1 MKRGRK
7 GGMKKGGRN
16 GRKEGDRKGRKENK
30 IIEARRGERR
40 EE

>member
-1 MKRGRK
+1 MKRGR
-7 GGMKKGGRN
+7 KGGRN
-16 GRKEGDRKGRKENK
+16 GRKEGDRKGRKEKK

>member
-1 MKRGRK
+1 MKRGR
-7 GGMKKGGRN
+7 KGGRN